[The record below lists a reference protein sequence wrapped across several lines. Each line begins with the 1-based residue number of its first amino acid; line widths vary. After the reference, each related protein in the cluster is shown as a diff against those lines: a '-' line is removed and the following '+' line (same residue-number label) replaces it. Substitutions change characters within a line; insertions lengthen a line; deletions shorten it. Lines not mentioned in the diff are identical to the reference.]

1 MFWDEIRKHMLRAE
15 DNINMETVASSCK
28 HGDEF
33 NGFTEGGSFFNC

>member
-1 MFWDEIRKHMLRAE
+1 MFWDEIRKHILRAE

-33 NGFTEGGSFFNC
+33 NGFTDGGNF